1 MLLCLQE
8 RSTQKNTSTL
18 EFTIGVGQQLQWQKM
33 RMNYYQVSFMNTVDV
48 TVVVTVLANFGIQI
62 VLDLQGYMEYG
73 KQLNFDL
80 DVRNI

>member
-62 VLDLQGYMEYG
+62 VLDL
-73 KQLNFDL
+73 
-80 DVRNI
+80 